1 MERSRG
7 PTDQLKRIERRLF
20 VSLLISI
27 IIVSAAIF
35 VNYSGVL
42 MSERQITVPVNEGG
56 VDSQEIDNPFDA
68 NSTVGAFGIIIGV
81 FLNFMS
87 INKYTS
93 DYEDIERD
101 LEDLGDQENVRPK
114 SQLRILGI
122 VVTVLTICTTC
133 PLSNCFSF
141 S

>member
-7 PTDQLKRIERRLF
+7 PTDHLKRIERRLF
-20 VSLLISI
+20 ISLLISI

-42 MSERQITVPVNEGG
+42 MSEKQITVPVNEGG
-56 VDSQEIDNPFDA
+56 VDSQEIENPFDA
-68 NSTVGAFGIIIGV
+68 NGTVGAFGILIGI
-81 FLNFMS
+81 FLNFMA

-101 LEDLGDQENVRPK
+101 LEDLGEQENVSPK
-114 SQLRILGI
+114 SQLRILGV
-122 VVTVLTICTTC
+122 VVTVLTVGIAYV
-133 PLSNCFSF
+133 LMFV
-141 S
+141 

>member
-7 PTDQLKRIERRLF
+7 PTDHLKRIERRLF
-20 VSLLISI
+20 ISLLISI
-27 IIVSAAIF
+27 LIVSAAIF

-42 MSERQITVPVNEGG
+42 MSEKQITVPVNEGG

-68 NSTVGAFGIIIGV
+68 NGTVGAFGILIGI
-81 FLNFMS
+81 FLNFMA

-101 LEDLGDQENVRPK
+101 LEDLGDQEHVRPK
-114 SQLRILGI
+114 SQLRMLGV
-122 VVTVLTICTTC
+122 VVTVLTVGIAYV
-133 PLSNCFSF
+133 LMFV
-141 S
+141 

>member
-122 VVTVLTICTTC
+122 VVTVLTVGIAYV
-133 PLSNCFSF
+133 LMFV
-141 S
+141 

>member
-7 PTDQLKRIERRLF
+7 PTDHLKRIERRLF
-20 VSLLISI
+20 ISLLISI

-42 MSERQITVPVNEGG
+42 MSEKQITVPVNEGG
-56 VDSQEIDNPFDA
+56 VDSQEIENPFDA
-68 NSTVGAFGIIIGV
+68 NGTVGAFGILIGI
-81 FLNFMS
+81 FLNFMA

-101 LEDLGDQENVRPK
+101 LEDLGDQEHVSPK
-114 SQLRILGI
+114 SQLRMLGV
-122 VVTVLTICTTC
+122 VVTVLTVGIAYV
-133 PLSNCFSF
+133 LMFV
-141 S
+141 

>member
-1 MERSRG
+1 
-7 PTDQLKRIERRLF
+7 
-20 VSLLISI
+20 
-27 IIVSAAIF
+27 
-35 VNYSGVL
+35 

-122 VVTVLTICTTC
+122 VVTVLTVGIAYV
-133 PLSNCFSF
+133 LMFV
-141 S
+141 

>member
-7 PTDQLKRIERRLF
+7 PTDHLKRIERRLF
-20 VSLLISI
+20 ISLLISI

-42 MSERQITVPVNEGG
+42 MSEKQITVPVNEGG
-56 VDSQEIDNPFDA
+56 VDSQEIENPFDA
-68 NSTVGAFGIIIGV
+68 NGTVGAFGILIGI
-81 FLNFMS
+81 FRNFMA

-101 LEDLGDQENVRPK
+101 LEDLGEQENVRPK
-114 SQLRILGI
+114 SQLRILGV
-122 VVTVLTICTTC
+122 VVTVLTVGIAYV
-133 PLSNCFSF
+133 LMFV
-141 S
+141 

>member
-20 VSLLISI
+20 VSLLISVV
-27 IIVSAAIF
+27 IVSSAVF

-42 MSERQITVPVNEGG
+42 MSEKTITVPSPEGG
-56 VDSQEIDNPFDA
+56 VDSQQIDNPFDA
-68 NSTVGAFGIIIGV
+68 NGTVGAFGLIVGT

-93 DYEDIERD
+93 DYEEIERD
-101 LEDLGDQENVRPK
+101 LEDLGEQENVRPK
-114 SQLRILGI
+114 SQLRILGA
-122 VVTVLTICTTC
+122 VVTVITMGISYFIMFVIL
-133 PLSNCFSF
+133 
-141 S
+141 

>member
-7 PTDQLKRIERRLF
+7 PTDHLKRIERRLF
-20 VSLLISI
+20 ISLLISI

-56 VDSQEIDNPFDA
+56 VDSQEIENPFDA
-68 NSTVGAFGIIIGV
+68 NGTVGAFGILIGI
-81 FLNFMS
+81 FLNFMA

-101 LEDLGDQENVRPK
+101 LEDLGEQENVRPK
-114 SQLRILGI
+114 SQLRMLGV
-122 VVTVLTICTTC
+122 VVTVLTVGIAYV
-133 PLSNCFSF
+133 LMFV
-141 S
+141 

>member
-101 LEDLGDQENVRPK
+101 LEDLGEQENVRPK
-114 SQLRILGI
+114 SQLRMLGV
-122 VVTVLTICTTC
+122 VVTVLTVGIAYV
-133 PLSNCFSF
+133 LMFV
-141 S
+141 

>member
-7 PTDQLKRIERRLF
+7 PTDHLKRIERRLF
-20 VSLLISI
+20 ISLLISI

-42 MSERQITVPVNEGG
+42 MSEKQITVPVNEGG
-56 VDSQEIDNPFDA
+56 VDSQEIENPFDA
-68 NSTVGAFGIIIGV
+68 NGTVGAFGILIGI
-81 FLNFMS
+81 FLNFMA

-101 LEDLGDQENVRPK
+101 LEDLGEQENVRPK
-114 SQLRILGI
+114 SQLRILGV
-122 VVTVLTICTTC
+122 VVTVLTVGIAYV
-133 PLSNCFSF
+133 LMFV
-141 S
+141 

>member
-1 MERSRG
+1 LERSRG

-122 VVTVLTICTTC
+122 VVTVLTVGIAYV
-133 PLSNCFSF
+133 LMFV
-141 S
+141 

>member
-7 PTDQLKRIERRLF
+7 PTDHLKRIERRLF
-20 VSLLISI
+20 ISLLISI

-42 MSERQITVPVNEGG
+42 MSEKQITVPVNEGG

-68 NSTVGAFGIIIGV
+68 NGTVGAFGILIGI
-81 FLNFMS
+81 FLNFMA

-101 LEDLGDQENVRPK
+101 LEDLGEQENVSPK
-114 SQLRILGI
+114 SQLRILGV
-122 VVTVLTICTTC
+122 VVTVLTVGIAYV
-133 PLSNCFSF
+133 LMFV
-141 S
+141 